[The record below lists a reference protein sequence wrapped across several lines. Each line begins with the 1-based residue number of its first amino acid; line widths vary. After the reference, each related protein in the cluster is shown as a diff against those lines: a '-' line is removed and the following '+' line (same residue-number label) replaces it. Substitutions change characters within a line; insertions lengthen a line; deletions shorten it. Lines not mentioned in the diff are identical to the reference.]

1 MPKSKGYVI
10 LNENLPFCFF
20 PLKIGL
26 VKASYVHER
35 IKKSEITK
43 RHNADE
49 QGSSEIRITS
59 YILCANLNIYCVV
72 SYNMITKVALKP
84 KIKSSLGR
92 SWSGSFCIIR
102 IWFRRLDFSLNSR
115 LTGVRNG
122 GCLWW

>member
-49 QGSSEIRITS
+49 QCTLQTSSSVNCTPLI
-59 YILCANLNIYCVV
+59 
-72 SYNMITKVALKP
+72 
-84 KIKSSLGR
+84 
-92 SWSGSFCIIR
+92 
-102 IWFRRLDFSLNSR
+102 
-115 LTGVRNG
+115 
-122 GCLWW
+122 